1 MCITDEM
8 QICIESICYN
18 DEGLHDT
25 ELYQICHDICHQ
37 ETLSKYQI
45 AHIFFSDEEVHIF
58 FKEHNIIVL
67 MNLCKK

>member
-8 QICIESICYN
+8 QKYIENICYN
-18 DEGLHDT
+18 DEGLHDI

-45 AHIFFSDEEVHIF
+45 AHIFFSDEE
-58 FKEHNIIVL
+58 KKHNIIVL
-67 MNLCKK
+67 MNLCKE